1 MMKHGR
7 IQHSRYFW
15 AGFLVTLVLLFAGSC
30 STTRVVPEGSYRLVD
45 NYVHVVNQ
53 EKYPEYDADEI
64 QSYIRQKPNSYFIRH
79 WSPFLSVYNWSNGS
93 GNWWDRTVKKIGQ
106 EPVLMDATLVE
117 QSKSNMETHLQY
129 LGYYQSRVLDSISAQ
144 DRRAEVFYDI
154 HLGKTY
160 PIAAIEYEIPDEKI
174 RSIYLQD
181 TTSSYLQ
188 KGTVL
193 SEQVLEKEAERATSV
208 IRNKGYYGFTK
219 NYFLFEADTVSV
231 KDSAILTFKI
241 LNYTRNETPEMARP
255 HRQFRIGDVYIQPVS
270 DLIRYQASL
279 SRGIDPILD
288 TLAFDDFYILYDNE
302 LNIRPSVLKRM
313 NWMTPDSVYNENM
326 VNTTYQRFSNLQM
339 YNSVNLILE
348 ERDSN
353 YVDCTIRLVP
363 SKVSGYKL
371 NLEASSNSTGLLGV
385 TPAISYYHRNLFH
398 GGEWFNLSF
407 MGNFQ
412 FKLNDPTHST
422 EFGVSASLS
431 LPTFMFLPDR
441 WFGRTLPRTD
451 VSLGYNYQER
461 PEYTRNL
468 ISGSMGYSWNNTDR
482 TQYFTVS
489 PIQVDI
495 VKIFDMKDS
504 FYESLQDPF
513 LQDSY
518 KDHFVLGAGF
528 TYYYTTDPS
537 MNPKNNR
544 FYARFQ
550 YDMAGNVLSLFN
562 PYFQQNESG
571 SRTIWGSP
579 YSQYV
584 RGEMTLGYTLK
595 FGPDNRQALATR
607 LMGGIGHAYGNSSSV
622 PFEKLFWAGGAS
634 SMRGWQART
643 LGPGTSPQDKT
654 FAIPNQTGNVK
665 LEANVEYRFPL
676 FWYLNGALFF
686 DAGNVWTRFEEDFF
700 RSIALNTGMGLRV
713 DLDFVVVRL
722 DLGVKLYDPEIQ
734 SWKPVDQ
741 WIKQDGYAFQFSIG
755 YPF

>member
-1 MMKHGR
+1 MKRGR
-7 IQHSRYFW
+7 FQYLGPFCWVCIW
-15 AGFLVTLVLLFAGSC
+15 AALLLFAGSC
-30 STTRVVPEGSYRLVD
+30 STTRVVPEGSYRLID
-45 NYVHVVNQ
+45 NYVEVVNQ
-53 EKYPEYDADEI
+53 EKYPDYEADEI
-64 QSYIRQKPNSYFIRH
+64 QSYIRQKPNSYFIGH
-79 WSPFLSVYNWSNGS
+79 WSPFLSVYNWSNGK
-93 GNWWDRTVKKIGQ
+93 GDWWDRTVKKIGQ
-106 EPVLMDATLVE
+106 EPVLMDAHLVE
-117 QSKSNMETHLQY
+117 QSKTNMLTHLRY
-129 LGYYQSRVLDSISAQ
+129 LGYYDSKVVDSIAAQ
-144 DRRAEVFYDI
+144 NKKAEVFYDI
-154 HLGKTY
+154 YLGKTY
-160 PIAAIEYEIPDEKI
+160 PIAGIHYDIPDEAI
-174 RSIYLQD
+174 RSLYLRD
-181 TTSSYLQ
+181 TAASLLR
-188 KGTVL
+188 KGVVL
-193 SEQVLEKEAERATSV
+193 SEEVLEKETERATSL
-208 IRNKGYYGFTK
+208 IRNQGYYGFTK
-219 NYFLFEADTVSV
+219 NYFFFEADTVSV
-231 KDSAILTFKI
+231 RDSAILTFKI
-241 LNYTRNETPEMARP
+241 LNYTRNETPEQARP
-255 HRQFRIGDVYIQPVS
+255 HKQFRIGDVYIHPVS

-302 LNIRPSVLKRM
+302 LEIRPNVLKRM
-313 NWMTPDSVYNENM
+313 NWMTPDSLYNEAM
-326 VNTTYQRFSNLQM
+326 VNTTYQRFSSLQM

-353 YVDCTIRLVP
+353 HVDCTIRLVP

-412 FKLNDPTHST
+412 FKLKDPTHST

-431 LPTFMFLPDR
+431 LPTFLFLPNR
-441 WFGRTLPRTD
+441 WFGRTLPRTE

-468 ISGSMGYSWNNTDR
+468 ISGAMGYTWNNANR

-518 KDHFVLGAGF
+518 KDHFILGAGF
-528 TYYYTTDPS
+528 TYYYTSDPS
-537 MNPKNNR
+537 MNPKNDH

-562 PYFQQNESG
+562 PLYQKDESG
-571 SRTIWGSP
+571 YHTIWGSP

-584 RGEMTLGYTLK
+584 RAELTLGRTWK
-595 FGPDNRQALATR
+595 FGADNRQALATR
-607 LMGGIGHAYGNSSSV
+607 LMGGIGHAYGNSASV
-622 PFEKLFWAGGAS
+622 PFEKLFWSGGAN

-654 FAIPNQTGNVK
+654 FSIPNQTGDMK

-676 FWYLNGALFF
+676 FWYLNGAIFF
-686 DAGNVWTRFEEDFF
+686 DAGNVWTNIGDDFL
-700 RSIALNTGMGLRV
+700 RSIALNTGLGCRV
-713 DLDFVVVRL
+713 DLDVVVVRV
-722 DLGVKLYDPEIQ
+722 DLGIKLYDPEIQ
-734 SWKPVDQ
+734 KWKSVDQ
-741 WIKQDGYAFQFSIG
+741 WFGRDGYAFQFSIG